1 MHYHIRRSGHP
12 IPLNSN
18 LEFRQEEGMDETLFT
33 VVLKSTSV
41 MSSDLTGFVY
51 KVQDMLSGN
60 VTYIWQVRQFENNIC
75 KDQVCPFFRLLVLI
89 ELLILPY

>member
-60 VTYIWQVRQFENNIC
+60 VTYIWQVRQFENNIIRT
-75 KDQVCPFFRLLVLI
+75 KYVPFSDCLF
-89 ELLILPY
+89 